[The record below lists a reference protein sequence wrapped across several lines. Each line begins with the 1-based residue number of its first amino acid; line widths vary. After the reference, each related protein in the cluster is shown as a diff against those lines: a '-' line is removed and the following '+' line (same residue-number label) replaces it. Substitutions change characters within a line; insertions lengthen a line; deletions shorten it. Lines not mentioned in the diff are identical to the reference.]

1 MGVNLDLIKQRLD
14 KMNKNANQSNLL
26 WKPTLEAQV
35 IRIVPYKFNPDNP
48 FIELFFHYGIQS
60 RGFLSPQSFGRP
72 DPFVEF
78 AEKLKMTGEKDDW
91 LLSRKIEPKL
101 RTFAPIVVRGKES
114 EGVKF
119 WGFGKTVYTE
129 LLTYF
134 ANPEYGD
141 LSDPLVGTDITVH
154 QTKDAGMDF
163 PTTHLILK
171 RKVSPLTEDM
181 DLAKR
186 LADSQKDITEIY
198 EEKTYEEILEILETW
213 TKAGETPA
221 VATTPVAPTP
231 SANLAPETPAAPPEP
246 VSPAAPPAP
255 PAPAPA
261 APAPAAPAAPAAVAA
276 PAPTPATPTATPVA
290 KPNQSEEIAASFDEL
305 FNA

>member
-1 MGVNLDLIKQRLD
+1 MGVNIDLIKQRLE
-14 KMNKNANQSNLL
+14 KMKKNSNQSNTL
-26 WKPTLEAQV
+26 WKPTLEEQT

-78 AEKLKMTGEKDDW
+78 AEKLKMTGDNEKW
-91 LLSRKIEPKL
+91 KIARKIEPKL
-101 RTFAPIVVRGKES
+101 RTFVPIIVRGKEN

-134 ANPEYGD
+134 ANSEYGD
-141 LSDPLVGTDITVH
+141 LSDPLTGTDITVH
-154 QTKDAGMDF
+154 QTKDDGRDF

-171 RKVSPLTEDM
+171 RRVSPLTEDM
-181 DLAKR
+181 ALAKT

-198 EEKTYEEILEILETW
+198 EEKSYEEIKDILKTW
-213 TKAGETPA
+213 MKAGQ
-221 VATTPVAPTP
+221 
-231 SANLAPETPAAPPEP
+231 S
-246 VSPAAPPAP
+246 
-255 PAPAPA
+255 APASTQA
-261 APAPAAPAAPAAVAA
+261 KENADSGKSSSAD
-276 PAPTPATPTATPVA
+276 TPKPQNSDKSETIATA
-290 KPNQSEEIAASFDEL
+290 FDDL
-305 FNA
+305 FNK